1 MDVTPLVGARDV
13 RVEEG
18 LFTIVGS
25 TVMLKTVFF
34 PVPPLKA
41 WGVEDGEQSLADC
54 FPKCEGCCVCQC
66 GSTTL
71 PIICSCYFVVIINQ
85 HTHVIITN
93 LQSHHPCPTCGSS
106 SHACSYMIVL
116 WDSWRRLM
124 RSCVQVEDRCLPQR
138 RTRRGARTEGA
149 VPIAVSSIVVAVAAL
164 AVAADVF
171 AIRGLQV
178 AARTKAPPSARSG
191 NSRPTSEP
199 KVGVP
204 AAYGSVGQGSG
215 RSVPI
220 EGQRCTQRGNRSGGR
235 GRELAHGFFGGTELS
250 TTSATRQRFG
260 GTVIASYLHGHRQ
273 VIGTNLCP
281 CAV

>member
-1 MDVTPLVGARDV
+1 MWEYNTPNYLFLLFCRHHQSAHSRDNHQFAIAPSVPHV
-13 RVEEG
+13 RFQLSRV
-18 LFTIVGS
+18 
-25 TVMLKTVFF
+25 
-34 PVPPLKA
+34 A
-41 WGVEDGEQSLADC
+41 NC
-54 FPKCEGCCVCQC
+54 
-66 GSTTL
+66 
-71 PIICSCYFVVIINQ
+71 N
-85 HTHVIITN
+85 
-93 LQSHHPCPTCGSS
+93 
-106 SHACSYMIVL
+106 YMIVL

-199 KVGVP
+199 KEGVP

-281 CAV
+281 CAVSVKCRLVPTRVLLQF